1 MNLVFTD
8 EMNLFAPQ
16 SIQAK
21 VELLMLS
28 NLLNNVISPK
38 DSSPV
43 ISLVQD
49 TPIGLYYLSQEKE
62 LKWNDVTLLLST
74 TSKLDEILNGEIEY
88 EKRSYSGNELIS
100 LFLPDGMNL
109 KFGDIEIKN
118 GKIKEGSIL
127 TGDIFKGKKG
137 NILHYL
143 STAYDNAMYIEFVD
157 NMQRISNMYLYVFHG
172 FTIGI
177 NDFRVDEKINDV
189 LIKERFQKVFEV
201 ENLLTN
207 VEDNKI
213 IDRETYEQIAYR
225 ELDSI
230 KTNQASYVKERLT
243 EKNNMHVM
251 ASLAKSKG
259 KDSNIGFT
267 MTCLGQCA
275 FEGKLVQYTTN
286 SRTLP
291 YFSKNDDTPAS
302 RGFIFNNYSSGLKVS
317 EFFYHNLDGRQGIID
332 TAIKSVVGDT
342 ELLIMENK
350 EMKYIKIGDWIDKL
364 LEDNISEIN
373 LDNSKNEYREELSL
387 SKKTFI
393 STTDLDGN
401 VSWGEITGITRHL
414 PTEEMYEIE
423 THGGRKVCV
432 TDSHSLLIWNDEK
445 QKLERLSPS
454 VVKEGSFV
462 PVTCNLNNTPIINK
476 YIDLQYLFPK
486 NEYIHGTDFLKAK
499 DLVLDILKTNK
510 KMPAGW
516 WNKNNGTTFHLPYTK
531 VQLFLRTLKRSNNTM
546 IKKNCIYPYGANKNG
561 SIIYDKFEFTEDNG
575 LFLGLYIAEGN
586 SCISSGYVSI
596 TNTNDEIIDFIK
608 YWFEKHNIK
617 WYIEDKINKIGG
629 HSKSIRGYS
638 KLLAKILINIVGY
651 KAKNKFIHPQCLS
664 ANKDFL
670 KSLINGIVSGD
681 GTITKTSIQI
691 TSASNRLIVDINNC
705 LNILNIFG
713 KMTITKL
720 KQNNLGTINICNI
733 NMLSI
738 RSQWALNFKN
748 EISLICKY
756 KQDKL
761 KLLKPTDIHI
771 NFSKH
776 NDIVLDKIISIRKKN
791 GSEYKKVYDLTVPST
806 LNFGLA
812 NGLHVVDT
820 GDTGYVQR
828 KIIKSAEDIYVAY
841 DNTLR
846 NGVDEIVQFVYAGNG
861 FDVVSLVETKCNLLR
876 MNTKDLKKKYKE
888 KKVLEYVLSLRSE
901 LLSIIF
907 ASNTDR
913 RYIPEKFMIPFNLFH
928 ILSSCKSEKT
938 SKYTATEIIDK
949 IQKTLNPFDTKIS
962 AISKDDMMKYENI
975 NHYYLIMKFLLIDHL
990 DLSKSHNKV
999 YIDNVLE
1006 KIQYNIYKNIIQPG
1020 EMVGITSAQSIGEP
1034 LTQFTLNSVEWN
1046 TELLLKINGKLKVVK
1061 IGEWIDERID
1071 NASKENLE
1079 YHKNDQTLEYIK
1091 DCKVEV
1097 LSADENGKVIWD
1109 NISAVTKHPV
1119 INKDKSRT
1127 LVKVTTD
1134 SGRVITATKGDSFLI
1149 RQNNKLMKYKGEDL
1163 KIGDYIPVANVFP
1176 SSNIKEWDFEEYIPK
1191 DEYVYMS
1198 EVNKALELKEKT
1210 KFWWSK
1216 HHKKDFVLPFKRG
1229 DTFYDACKIKYLNQ
1243 NKKEYFQNKI
1253 YPKHGTI
1260 QSGHIPERFELDNL
1274 FGFFLGAY
1282 LAEGHCTQYQ
1292 VLISNCDN
1300 DYMDRIIMFC
1310 DQHSLKYHFDEGTRP
1325 KGYSRT
1331 IRIHSL
1337 ILAQLFMKACGKTSD
1352 EKHVPT
1358 ELLDANED
1366 FLKGLMDGYISGDG
1380 YVSNNITAS
1389 SISKSLLDDIQVI
1402 LIRFGIFSKIVSQP
1416 KVLEYNL
1423 KRGMRARLSYQ
1434 MSLTKADSICFR
1446 NHFTLTIKKKQEK
1459 LNEIKTKEEFSFKD
1473 MIPDIETEQFG
1484 KITIKRSELYSYIE
1498 KCNNQN
1504 DLQILENIKNEN
1516 IKYDMIVNIEEV
1528 VSDHFYVY
1536 DVTADKTKNFC
1547 TGRMSVILNDTFHS
1561 TGSSS
1566 AVGGMDGI
1574 KRFLEIINITKN
1586 QKVPITTIYMTEE
1599 YRYEK
1604 KNAEILSK
1612 KLKYVKF
1619 EDLIESYD
1627 IIYDETK
1634 ERMKQDKI
1642 AEDTKLFL
1650 DKNIKASNINPYT
1663 FRMVLS
1669 KESLYDENVE
1679 LIDIKLAI
1687 LKFFE
1692 EFNLKIT
1699 KKRYKTLFANLEN
1712 VLILSNSIHDEE
1724 IIIHVRLKINEDN
1737 VDLETL
1743 KIIFDIFLK
1752 EIHIKG
1758 LPGIELV
1765 TFEDRKIHELDASE
1779 NIVEKTEYVI
1789 LTKGI
1794 NLNELFLLHGIDKQ
1808 RTITNDIQITY
1819 RYYGIEAARQLFIKE
1834 IMKVFEM
1841 GGHSLNQHHL
1851 TIIGD
1856 LVTKNG
1862 ILTSVNRYG
1871 LNKLDNDPLSK
1882 ASFEQTMTELIKASI
1897 YEDKDYLR
1905 SVSSRIMTGKT
1916 IKGGTGLID
1925 IILDID
1931 KLQSINFD
1939 KSNSNYPKDI
1949 EIVSDSENDSDSDD
1963 ESGKFVESDVFKN
1976 L

>member
-1 MNLVFTD
+1 MSNDSKRKCLDELGITD

-62 LKWNDVTLLLST
+62 IKWNDITLLLST
-74 TSKLDEILNGEIEY
+74 TNKLDEILNGEIEY

-143 STAYDNAMYIEFVD
+143 STAYDNSKYIEFVD
-157 NMQRISNMYLYVFHG
+157 NMQRISNMYLYAFHG

-189 LIKERFQKVFEV
+189 LIKERFEKVFEV
-201 ENLLTN
+201 ENLLSN

-230 KTNQASYVKERLT
+230 KTNQASYVKDRLT
-243 EKNNMHVM
+243 QKNNMHVM

-286 SRTLP
+286 RRTLP

-332 TAIKSVVGDT
+332 TAIKSVVGET
-342 ELLIMENK
+342 ELYIIENN
-350 EMKYIKIGDWIDKL
+350 EPMIIKIGDWIDDL
-364 LEDNISEIN
+364 LQSNISEIN
-373 LDNSKNEYREELSL
+373 IDDSKNEYREELSL
-387 SKKTFI
+387 SKKTYVP
-393 STTDLDGN
+393 TTDLDGN
-401 VSWGEITGITRHL
+401 VSWGEITAITRHL

-423 THGGRKVCV
+423 TESGRNVCV
-432 TDSHSLLIWNDEK
+432 TDSHSLLIWNDKKE
-445 QKLERLSPS
+445 KLERLSPCN
-454 VVKEGSFV
+454 VKEGDKVPITGYLEDFSTQNQNIEDFV
-462 PVTCNLNNTPIINK
+462 FTKENAVMLAEAIEIEYKLKTYDFSHNFLAGINVKNNTVYNDIELFNILFSFKQKRLHPSILNANIEFIEAFVNHIQQHFTK
-476 YIDLQYLFPK
+476 EEIQDIFDNTTYYICLSR
-486 NEYIHGTDFLKAK
+486 TRK
-499 DLVLDILKTNK
+499 D
-510 KMPAGW
+510 
-516 WNKNNGTTFHLPYTK
+516 Y
-531 VQLFLRTLKRSNNTM
+531 
-546 IKKNCIYPYGANKNG
+546 
-561 SIIYDKFEFTEDNG
+561 
-575 LFLGLYIAEGN
+575 
-586 SCISSGYVSI
+586 
-596 TNTNDEIIDFIK
+596 
-608 YWFEKHNIK
+608 
-617 WYIEDKINKIGG
+617 
-629 HSKSIRGYS
+629 
-638 KLLAKILINIVGY
+638 
-651 KAKNKFIHPQCLS
+651 KNKF
-664 ANKDFL
+664 
-670 KSLINGIVSGD
+670 
-681 GTITKTSIQI
+681 
-691 TSASNRLIVDINNC
+691 
-705 LNILNIFG
+705 
-713 KMTITKL
+713 
-720 KQNNLGTINICNI
+720 
-733 NMLSI
+733 
-738 RSQWALNFKN
+738 NFK
-748 EISLICKY
+748 
-756 KQDKL
+756 
-761 KLLKPTDIHI
+761 
-771 NFSKH
+771 
-776 NDIVLDKIISIRKKN
+776 NDIVLDTIVSIRKKD
-791 GSEYKKVYDLTVPST
+791 GLEYKKVYDLTVPST

-828 KIIKSAEDIYVAY
+828 KIIKAAEDIYVAY

-901 LLSIIF
+901 LLEIIF
-907 ASNTDR
+907 TSNTDR
-913 RYIPEKFMIPFNLFH
+913 RYIQEKFMIPFNLFH
-928 ILSSCKSEKT
+928 ILSSSKSDKT

-949 IQKTLNPFDTKIS
+949 IQKTLNPFETKIS
-962 AISKDDMMKYENI
+962 AILKDDIMKYENI

-1006 KIQYNIYKNIIQPG
+1006 NIQYNIYKNLIQPG
-1020 EMVGITSAQSIGEP
+1020 EMIGITSAQSIGEP

-1260 QSGHIPERFELDNL
+1260 QSGHIPETFELDNL

-1292 VLISNCDN
+1292 VLISNCDD

-1310 DQHSLKYHFDEGTRP
+1310 DKHSLKYHFDEGP
-1325 KGYSRT
+1325 KNNGYSRT

-1337 ILAQLFMKACGKTSD
+1337 ILAQLFIKACGKTSD

-1380 YVSNNITAS
+1380 CVNKSGKAVNNITAS
-1389 SISKSLLDDIQVI
+1389 SISKSLLDDIQFI
-1402 LIRFGIFSKIVSQP
+1402 LIRFSIFSKIVSQP
-1416 KVLEYNL
+1416 KVLEYNQ
-1423 KRGMRARLSYQ
+1423 KRGMRARLSYLLT
-1434 MSLTKADSICFR
+1434 LTKADSICFR
-1446 NHFTLTIKKKQEK
+1446 NHFTLTVKKKQERLK
-1459 LNEIKTKEEFSFKD
+1459 EIKTKEEFSFKD

-1484 KITIKRSELYSYIE
+1484 KITIKRSELDSYIG
-1498 KCNNQN
+1498 KCNNEN

-1516 IKYDMIVNIEEV
+1516 IKYDMIVKIEEV

-1547 TGRMSVILNDTFHS
+1547 LRTMVAVRDTFHS

-1599 YRYEK
+1599 FRYEK
-1604 KNAEILSK
+1604 KNAEILAC

-1627 IIYDETK
+1627 IIFDESK

-1642 AEDTKLFL
+1642 KEDTKLFL

-1669 KESLYDENVE
+1669 KDSLYDEKVE

-1692 EFNLKIT
+1692 EFNLKVT

-1724 IIIHVRLKINEDN
+1724 IIIHIRLKINEDN
-1737 VDLETL
+1737 IDLETL

-1765 TFEDRKIHELDASE
+1765 TLEDRKIQELDDSNNIIE
-1779 NIVEKTEYVI
+1779 NTEYVI

-1794 NLNELFLLHGIDKQ
+1794 NLNELFLLYGIDKQ

-1819 RYYGIEAARQLFIKE
+1819 RYYGIEAARLLFIKE
-1834 IMKVFEM
+1834 IIKVFEM

-1939 KSNSNYPKDI
+1939 NSNYSELDI
-1949 EIVSDSENDSDSDD
+1949 EIESNNDSVKENNNSS
-1963 ESGKFVESDVFKN
+1963 EFIESDIFKN

>member
-342 ELLIMENK
+342 ELYIIENN
-350 EMKYIKIGDWIDKL
+350 EPMIIKIGDWIDKL

-373 LDNSKNEYREELSL
+373 IDNSKNEYREELSL
-387 SKKTFI
+387 SKKTFVP
-393 STTDLDGN
+393 TTDLDGN

-454 VVKEGSFV
+454 VVKEGDKV
-462 PVTCNLNNTPIINK
+462 PITG
-476 YIDLQYLFPK
+476 YL
-486 NEYIHGTDFLKAK
+486 EDFS
-499 DLVLDILKTNK
+499 T
-510 KMPAGW
+510 
-516 WNKNNGTTFHLPYTK
+516 H
-531 VQLFLRTLKRSNNTM
+531 
-546 IKKNCIYPYGANKNG
+546 
-561 SIIYDKFEFTEDNG
+561 
-575 LFLGLYIAEGN
+575 
-586 SCISSGYVSI
+586 
-596 TNTNDEIIDFIK
+596 
-608 YWFEKHNIK
+608 
-617 WYIEDKINKIGG
+617 
-629 HSKSIRGYS
+629 
-638 KLLAKILINIVGY
+638 
-651 KAKNKFIHPQCLS
+651 
-664 ANKDFL
+664 
-670 KSLINGIVSGD
+670 
-681 GTITKTSIQI
+681 
-691 TSASNRLIVDINNC
+691 
-705 LNILNIFG
+705 
-713 KMTITKL
+713 
-720 KQNNLGTINICNI
+720 KQNIGDFVFTKQNAINLAHAIKTEYDLLKIYG
-733 NMLSI
+733 
-738 RSQWALNFKN
+738 FK
-748 EISLICKY
+748 
-756 KQDKL
+756 DKT
-761 KLLKPTDIHI
+761 LLKPMFDFENKRLHPFILNANIEFIESFVNFIENNLSKDEINDIFDFTYDI
-771 NFSKH
+771 CLSRLKNNVSKH
-776 NDIVLDKIISIRKKN
+776 NDIVLDVIVKIRKKN
-791 GSEYKKVYDLTVPST
+791 GSEYNKVYDLTVPST

-828 KIIKSAEDIYVAY
+828 KIIKAAEDIYVAY

-1260 QSGHIPERFELDNL
+1260 QSGHIPEKFELDNL

-1310 DQHSLKYHFDEGTRP
+1310 DQHSLKYHFNEGTRP

-1358 ELLDANED
+1358 ELLDTNED
-1366 FLKGLMDGYISGDG
+1366 FLKGLIDGYISGDG
-1380 YVSNNITAS
+1380 CVHKSGRIDAG

-1402 LIRFGIFSKIVSQP
+1402 LARFSIFSRIVAKQNA
-1416 KVLEYNL
+1416 LEYNL
-1423 KRGMRARLSYQ
+1423 KRGLKARLGYELTLSQAESYHF
-1434 MSLTKADSICFR
+1434 K
-1446 NHFTLTIKKKQEK
+1446 NHFTLTVKNKQER
-1459 LNEIKTKEEFSFKD
+1459 LNEMKSTYKYGLKD

-1484 KITIKRSELYSYIE
+1484 KITIQRKKLDSYIE
-1498 KCNNQN
+1498 KCNNEN
-1504 DLQILENIKNEN
+1504 DLQIFENIKNEN
-1516 IKYDMIVNIEEV
+1516 IKYDKIVNIEEV

-1547 TGRMSVILNDTFHS
+1547 TRSLIAQNDTFHS

-1642 AEDTKLFL
+1642 VENTKLFL
-1650 DKNIKASNINPYT
+1650 DKDIKASNINPYT

-1669 KESLYDENVE
+1669 KESLYEENVE

-1692 EFNLKIT
+1692 ECNLKIT

-1724 IIIHVRLKINEDN
+1724 IIIHVRLKINEDV

-1765 TFEDRKIHELDASE
+1765 SFEDRKIHELDASE

-1794 NLNELFLLHGIDKQ
+1794 NLNELFLLHGIDKE

-1939 KSNSNYPKDI
+1939 KSNSNYPEDI

>member
-143 STAYDNAMYIEFVD
+143 STAYDNAIYIEFVD

-332 TAIKSVVGDT
+332 TAIK
-342 ELLIMENK
+342 
-350 EMKYIKIGDWIDKL
+350 
-364 LEDNISEIN
+364 
-373 LDNSKNEYREELSL
+373 
-387 SKKTFI
+387 
-393 STTDLDGN
+393 
-401 VSWGEITGITRHL
+401 
-414 PTEEMYEIE
+414 
-423 THGGRKVCV
+423 
-432 TDSHSLLIWNDEK
+432 
-445 QKLERLSPS
+445 
-454 VVKEGSFV
+454 
-462 PVTCNLNNTPIINK
+462 
-476 YIDLQYLFPK
+476 
-486 NEYIHGTDFLKAK
+486 
-499 DLVLDILKTNK
+499 
-510 KMPAGW
+510 
-516 WNKNNGTTFHLPYTK
+516 
-531 VQLFLRTLKRSNNTM
+531 
-546 IKKNCIYPYGANKNG
+546 
-561 SIIYDKFEFTEDNG
+561 
-575 LFLGLYIAEGN
+575 
-586 SCISSGYVSI
+586 
-596 TNTNDEIIDFIK
+596 
-608 YWFEKHNIK
+608 
-617 WYIEDKINKIGG
+617 
-629 HSKSIRGYS
+629 
-638 KLLAKILINIVGY
+638 
-651 KAKNKFIHPQCLS
+651 
-664 ANKDFL
+664 
-670 KSLINGIVSGD
+670 
-681 GTITKTSIQI
+681 
-691 TSASNRLIVDINNC
+691 
-705 LNILNIFG
+705 
-713 KMTITKL
+713 
-720 KQNNLGTINICNI
+720 
-733 NMLSI
+733 
-738 RSQWALNFKN
+738 
-748 EISLICKY
+748 
-756 KQDKL
+756 
-761 KLLKPTDIHI
+761 
-771 NFSKH
+771 
-776 NDIVLDKIISIRKKN
+776 
-791 GSEYKKVYDLTVPST
+791 
-806 LNFGLA
+806 
-812 NGLHVVDT
+812 T

-828 KIIKSAEDIYVAY
+828 KIIKAAEDIYVAY

-962 AISKDDMMKYENI
+962 AISNDDIMKYENI

-1216 HHKKDFVLPFKRG
+1216 HHNKDFVLPFKRG
-1229 DTFYDACKIKYLNQ
+1229 CTFYDACKTKYLNQ
-1243 NKKEYFQNKI
+1243 SKKEYFQNKI
-1253 YPKHGTI
+1253 YPKHGTM
-1260 QSGHIPERFELDNL
+1260 QSGHIPEKFELDNL

-1300 DYMDRIIMFC
+1300 DFMDRIIMFC

-1380 YVSNNITAS
+1380 CVRKNNHGGLFCT

-1402 LIRFGIFSKIVSQP
+1402 LARFSIFSKIFPRENSQQ
-1416 KVLEYNL
+1416 YNL
-1423 KRGMRARLSYQ
+1423 EKGLKARLSYDLVL
-1434 MSLTKADSICFR
+1434 SKSETIYFR
-1446 NHFTLTIKKKQEK
+1446 NHFTLTVKNKQER
-1459 LNEIKTKEEFSFKD
+1459 LNEVISRDAYSMKD

-1484 KITIKRSELYSYIE
+1484 KITIQRKKLDSYIQ

-1516 IKYDMIVNIEEV
+1516 IKYDKIVNIEEV

-1547 TGRMSVILNDTFHS
+1547 LRTMVAVQDTFHS

-1642 AEDTKLFL
+1642 VENTKLFL

-1663 FRMVLS
+1663 FRMVIS
-1669 KESLYDENVE
+1669 KESIYDENVE

-1692 EFNLKIT
+1692 ECNLKIT

-1712 VLILSNSIHDEE
+1712 VLILSNSAHDEE
-1724 IIIHVRLKINEDN
+1724 IIIHVRLKINEDV

-1743 KIIFDIFLK
+1743 KTIFDIFLK

-1765 TFEDRKIHELDASE
+1765 SFEDRKIHELDASE

-1794 NLNELFLLHGIDKQ
+1794 NLNELFLLHGIDKE

-1925 IILDID
+1925 VILDID

-1939 KSNSNYPKDI
+1939 KSNYEDSEDI
-1949 EIVSDSENDSDSDD
+1949 ELVNNSDNDSDD
-1963 ESGKFVESDVFKN
+1963 ESEKFVESDVFKN

>member
-74 TSKLDEILNGEIEY
+74 TNKLDEILNGEVKY

-100 LFLPDGMNL
+100 LFLPDEMNL

-143 STAYDNAMYIEFVD
+143 STAYDNAKYIEFVD

-177 NDFRVDEKINDV
+177 NDFRVDEEINEV

-342 ELLIMENK
+342 ELYIIENN
-350 EMKYIKIGDWIDKL
+350 EPMIIKIGDWIDKL
-364 LEDNISEIN
+364 LEDNILEIN
-373 LDNSKNEYREELSL
+373 IDNSKNEYREELSL
-387 SKKTFI
+387 SKKTFVP
-393 STTDLDGN
+393 TTDLDGN
-401 VSWGEITGITRHL
+401 VSWGEITAITRHL
-414 PTEEMYEIE
+414 PTEEMYEIITE
-423 THGGRKVCV
+423 SGRKVCV

-454 VVKEGSFV
+454 VVKEGDKVPITGYLEDFSTHKQNIGDFV
-462 PVTCNLNNTPIINK
+462 FTKENAKMLAEAIEIEYKLKTYDFSHNFLIGINVQKNTVYNDVELFNILFKFKQKKLHPYILNANIEFIEAFVNHIQSNFTKDEIQDIFDNTTYYICLSRTRIEYKNK
-476 YIDLQYLFPK
+476 Y
-486 NEYIHGTDFLKAK
+486 
-499 DLVLDILKTNK
+499 
-510 KMPAGW
+510 
-516 WNKNNGTTFHLPYTK
+516 
-531 VQLFLRTLKRSNNTM
+531 
-546 IKKNCIYPYGANKNG
+546 
-561 SIIYDKFEFTEDNG
+561 
-575 LFLGLYIAEGN
+575 
-586 SCISSGYVSI
+586 
-596 TNTNDEIIDFIK
+596 
-608 YWFEKHNIK
+608 
-617 WYIEDKINKIGG
+617 
-629 HSKSIRGYS
+629 
-638 KLLAKILINIVGY
+638 
-651 KAKNKFIHPQCLS
+651 
-664 ANKDFL
+664 
-670 KSLINGIVSGD
+670 
-681 GTITKTSIQI
+681 
-691 TSASNRLIVDINNC
+691 
-705 LNILNIFG
+705 
-713 KMTITKL
+713 
-720 KQNNLGTINICNI
+720 
-733 NMLSI
+733 
-738 RSQWALNFKN
+738 NFK
-748 EISLICKY
+748 
-756 KQDKL
+756 
-761 KLLKPTDIHI
+761 
-771 NFSKH
+771 
-776 NDIVLDKIISIRKKN
+776 NDIVLDVVVKIRKKN
-791 GSEYKKVYDLTVPST
+791 GSEYNKVYDLTVPST

-828 KIIKSAEDIYVAY
+828 KIIKAAEDIYVAY

-846 NGVDEIVQFVYAGNG
+846 NGCDEIVQFVYAGNG

-876 MNTKDLKKKYKE
+876 MTKKDLNKKYKD
-888 KKVLEYVLSLRSE
+888 KKVLEYIESLRNE
-901 LLSIIF
+901 LLEIIF

-928 ILSSCKSEKT
+928 ILSSSKSEKT
-938 SKYTATEIIDK
+938 SKYTAIEIINK
-949 IQKTLNPFDTKIS
+949 IQKTLNPFETKIS

-975 NHYYLIMKFLLIDHL
+975 NHYFLIMKFLLIDHL
-990 DLSKSHNKV
+990 DVSKSHNKV

-1253 YPKHGTI
+1253 YPKHGTM
-1260 QSGHIPERFELDNL
+1260 QSGHIPEKFELDNL

-1310 DQHSLKYHFDEGTRP
+1310 DQHSLKYHFDEGP
-1325 KGYSRT
+1325 KNNGYSRT

-1352 EKHVPT
+1352 DKHVPT

-1380 YVSNNITAS
+1380 CVHKSGRIDAG

-1402 LIRFGIFSKIVSQP
+1402 LARFSIFSRIVAKQNA
-1416 KVLEYNL
+1416 LEYNL
-1423 KRGMRARLSYQ
+1423 KRGLKARLGYELTLSQAESYH
-1434 MSLTKADSICFR
+1434 FR
-1446 NHFTLTIKKKQEK
+1446 NHFTLTVKNKQER
-1459 LNEIKTKEEFSFKD
+1459 LNEMKSRDAYSMKD
-1473 MIPDIETEQFG
+1473 IIPDIETEQFG
-1484 KITIKRSELYSYIE
+1484 KITIQRKKLDSYIE

-1504 DLQILENIKNEN
+1504 DLQIFENIKNEN
-1516 IKYDMIVNIEEV
+1516 IKYDKIVNIEEV

-1547 TGRMSVILNDTFHS
+1547 TRSLIAQNDTFHS

-1586 QKVPITTIYMTEE
+1586 QKVPITTIYMTDE
-1599 YRYEK
+1599 YKYEK
-1604 KNAEILSK
+1604 KNAEILSQ
-1612 KLKYVKF
+1612 KLKYIKL
-1619 EDLIESYD
+1619 EDLLESYD
-1627 IIYDETK
+1627 IIFDETK
-1634 ERMKQDKI
+1634 ERIKQDKI
-1642 AEDTKLFL
+1642 EENTKLFL

-1669 KESLYDENVE
+1669 KESLYDENVS
-1679 LIDIKLAI
+1679 LIDIKVAI

-1692 EFNLKIT
+1692 ECNLKIT
-1699 KKRYKTLFANLEN
+1699 KKKYKTLFSNLEN
-1712 VLILSNSIHDEE
+1712 VLILSNTIHDEE
-1724 IIIHVRLKINEDN
+1724 IIVHVRLKINEET
-1737 VDLETL
+1737 VDLEML
-1743 KIIFDIFLK
+1743 KDVYKIFLK

-1765 TFEDRKIHELDASE
+1765 SYEDRKVHELDSSN

-1794 NLNELFLLHGIDKQ
+1794 NLNELFLLHGIDKE
-1808 RTITNDIQITY
+1808 RTITNDVQITY
-1819 RYYGIEAARQLFIKE
+1819 RYYGIEAARQLFMKE

-1931 KLQSINFD
+1931 KLQSIKFD
-1939 KSNSNYPKDI
+1939 NLDS
-1949 EIVSDSENDSDSDD
+1949 VSLTTEPDFENDEVSKK
-1963 ESGKFVESDVFKN
+1963 ETETKFVESDLFKN